1 MTDQMTTTY
10 FRCHE
15 ALERLDRY
23 VGAWIVVTG
32 GDSPGDLAIKPI
44 KAPRQKRLELSKFF
58 NGFSGKYPRLSRPFG
73 LWMRSEPLE

>member
-32 GDSPGDLAIKPI
+32 GDSPGDLAIRHLKEG
-44 KAPRQKRLELSKFF
+44 LETAINENHTLAQRVEH
-58 NGFSGKYPRLSRPFG
+58 NIAAACEAVGVEGP
-73 LWMRSEPLE
+73 